1 MPFWRKR
8 TSYSRIKAHE
18 TQLVRKGKRACR
30 IHSAV
35 DKIGNIARHYNADVF
50 VGKLNT
56 GKFNSD

>member
-18 TQLVRKGKRACR
+18 TLFVRKGKRAYR
-30 IHSAV
+30 IHEAV
-35 DKIGNIARHYNADVF
+35 DKIGNIARHYDADVF

-56 GKFNSD
+56 GKF